1 MLPTEAAVEAIS
13 LFQGRHN
20 LALSFAVRF
29 GLYLSL
35 SPLLF
40 ALVSI
45 SLSL

>member
-35 SPLLF
+35 SLTNPFIL
-40 ALVSI
+40 APAS
-45 SLSL
+45 